1 MKTIGIITYHHYCN
15 YGTMLQ
21 ALALQEK
28 VEQLGYQAELIDFK
42 QDNSLSRYEM
52 LKLRIKR
59 MPVYIK
65 ERKKYRALADSREKI
80 KEKNELFEQ
89 FYKTYLHVGKKKYTT
104 TQQLMENPPVYDGYV
119 VGSDQTWNPFVA
131 NSPEAFFLPFVE
143 NKSKKGSYGPSL
155 AVKSLSDEK
164 EKEYRKKLSN
174 FSFLSCREQDG
185 AQLLSR
191 ITQKEVK
198 CVLDPTLLLSAK
210 EWGKYCEFEIP
221 KEPYILVYFLGEKS
235 EHRRAVEKIQKLTN
249 WKIISLPAA
258 YLEME
263 KLQKEG
269 LTRSIGVSNFRKS
282 HLQNLL
288 SKVHIVPSINQIET
302 NPQMV
307 DEETIQY
314 CKENKIG
321 VEAWSPLGSGACLNN
336 PKIQEI
342 ANKYQK
348 SSAQII
354 LRWLLQKG
362 IVILPKSV
370 HENRIKENIDLF
382 NFVLENEDVELI
394 NQLNQHKRTGPDP
407 DNFDF

>member
-1 MKTIGIITYHHYCN
+1 MKTIGIITYHHYYN

-210 EWGKYCEFEIP
+210 EWGKYCEFEKP

-263 KLQKEG
+263 NNDYKKVWGGPKE
-269 LTRSIGVSNFRKS
+269 F
-282 HLQNLL
+282 L
-288 SKVHIVPSINQIET
+288 SLIRGAALICTDSFHGTMFSINFQR
-302 NPQMV
+302 NFFSF
-307 DEETIQY
+307 
-314 CKENKIG
+314 C
-321 VEAWSPLGSGACLNN
+321 
-336 PKIQEI
+336 
-342 ANKYQK
+342 K
-348 SSAQII
+348 SSDSEESSENSRLYSALNIFG
-354 LRWLLQKG
+354 L
-362 IVILPKSV
+362 S
-370 HENRIKENIDLF
+370 NRIIHNMDNLTAEDISIDYKNVIPILEEQRRDSIEY
-382 NFVLENEDVELI
+382 LENMLFEMT
-394 NQLNQHKRTGPDP
+394 KG
-407 DNFDF
+407 

>member
-1 MKTIGIITYHHYCN
+1 MKTIGIITYHHYYN

-263 KLQKEG
+263 NNDYKKVWGGPKE
-269 LTRSIGVSNFRKS
+269 F
-282 HLQNLL
+282 L
-288 SKVHIVPSINQIET
+288 SLIRGAALICTDSFHGTMFSINFQR
-302 NPQMV
+302 NFFSF
-307 DEETIQY
+307 
-314 CKENKIG
+314 C
-321 VEAWSPLGSGACLNN
+321 
-336 PKIQEI
+336 
-342 ANKYQK
+342 K
-348 SSAQII
+348 SSDSEELSENSRLYSALNIFG
-354 LRWLLQKG
+354 L
-362 IVILPKSV
+362 S
-370 HENRIKENIDLF
+370 NRIIHNMDNLTAEDISIDYKNVIPILEEQRRDSIEY
-382 NFVLENEDVELI
+382 LENMLFEMT
-394 NQLNQHKRTGPDP
+394 KG
-407 DNFDF
+407 

>member
-1 MKTIGIITYHHYCN
+1 MTPSVPFAERWKIIMKTIGIITYHHYYN

-263 KLQKEG
+263 NNDYKKVWGGPKE
-269 LTRSIGVSNFRKS
+269 F
-282 HLQNLL
+282 L
-288 SKVHIVPSINQIET
+288 SLIRGAALICTDSFHGTMFSINFQR
-302 NPQMV
+302 NFFSF
-307 DEETIQY
+307 
-314 CKENKIG
+314 C
-321 VEAWSPLGSGACLNN
+321 
-336 PKIQEI
+336 
-342 ANKYQK
+342 K
-348 SSAQII
+348 SSDSEESSENSRLYSALNIFG
-354 LRWLLQKG
+354 L
-362 IVILPKSV
+362 S
-370 HENRIKENIDLF
+370 NRIIHNMDNLTAEDISIDYKNVIPILEEQRRDSIEY
-382 NFVLENEDVELI
+382 LENMLFEMT
-394 NQLNQHKRTGPDP
+394 KG
-407 DNFDF
+407 

>member
-263 KLQKEG
+263 NNDYKKVWGGPKE
-269 LTRSIGVSNFRKS
+269 F
-282 HLQNLL
+282 L
-288 SKVHIVPSINQIET
+288 SLIRGAALICTDSFHGTMFSINFQR
-302 NPQMV
+302 NFFSF
-307 DEETIQY
+307 
-314 CKENKIG
+314 C
-321 VEAWSPLGSGACLNN
+321 
-336 PKIQEI
+336 
-342 ANKYQK
+342 K
-348 SSAQII
+348 SSDSEELSENSRLYSALNIFG
-354 LRWLLQKG
+354 L
-362 IVILPKSV
+362 S
-370 HENRIKENIDLF
+370 NRIIHNMDNLTAEDISIDYKNVIPILEEQRRDSIEY
-382 NFVLENEDVELI
+382 LENMLFEMT
-394 NQLNQHKRTGPDP
+394 KG
-407 DNFDF
+407 

>member
-1 MKTIGIITYHHYCN
+1 MKTIGIITYHHYYN

-21 ALALQEK
+21 TLALQEK

-263 KLQKEG
+263 NNDYKKVWGGPKE
-269 LTRSIGVSNFRKS
+269 F
-282 HLQNLL
+282 L
-288 SKVHIVPSINQIET
+288 SLIRGAALICTDSFHGTMFSINFQR
-302 NPQMV
+302 NFFSF
-307 DEETIQY
+307 
-314 CKENKIG
+314 C
-321 VEAWSPLGSGACLNN
+321 
-336 PKIQEI
+336 
-342 ANKYQK
+342 K
-348 SSAQII
+348 SSDSEESSENSRLYSALNIFG
-354 LRWLLQKG
+354 L
-362 IVILPKSV
+362 S
-370 HENRIKENIDLF
+370 NRIIHNMDNLTAEDISIDYKNVIPILEEQRRDSIEY
-382 NFVLENEDVELI
+382 LENMLFEMT
-394 NQLNQHKRTGPDP
+394 KG
-407 DNFDF
+407 

>member
-1 MKTIGIITYHHYCN
+1 MKTIGIITYHHYYN

-65 ERKKYRALADSREKI
+65 ERKKYRVLADSREKI

-164 EKEYRKKLSN
+164 EKEYRKKLSS

-210 EWGKYCEFEIP
+210 EWGKYCEYEIP

-263 KLQKEG
+263 NNDYKKVWGGPKE
-269 LTRSIGVSNFRKS
+269 F
-282 HLQNLL
+282 L
-288 SKVHIVPSINQIET
+288 SLIRGAALICTDSFHGTMFSINFQR
-302 NPQMV
+302 NFFSF
-307 DEETIQY
+307 
-314 CKENKIG
+314 C
-321 VEAWSPLGSGACLNN
+321 
-336 PKIQEI
+336 
-342 ANKYQK
+342 K
-348 SSAQII
+348 SSDSEESSENSRLYSALNIFG
-354 LRWLLQKG
+354 L
-362 IVILPKSV
+362 S
-370 HENRIKENIDLF
+370 NRIIHNMDNLTAEDISIDYKNVIPILEEQRRYSIEY
-382 NFVLENEDVELI
+382 LENMLFEMT
-394 NQLNQHKRTGPDP
+394 KG
-407 DNFDF
+407 

>member
-1 MKTIGIITYHHYCN
+1 MKTIGIITYHHYYN

-263 KLQKEG
+263 NNDYKKVWGGPKE
-269 LTRSIGVSNFRKS
+269 F
-282 HLQNLL
+282 L
-288 SKVHIVPSINQIET
+288 SLIRGAALICTDSFHGTMFSINFQR
-302 NPQMV
+302 NFFSF
-307 DEETIQY
+307 
-314 CKENKIG
+314 C
-321 VEAWSPLGSGACLNN
+321 
-336 PKIQEI
+336 
-342 ANKYQK
+342 K
-348 SSAQII
+348 SSDSEESSENSRLYSALNIFG
-354 LRWLLQKG
+354 L
-362 IVILPKSV
+362 S
-370 HENRIKENIDLF
+370 NRIIHNMDNSTAEDISIDYKNVIPILEEQRRDSIEY
-382 NFVLENEDVELI
+382 LENMLFEMT
-394 NQLNQHKRTGPDP
+394 KG
-407 DNFDF
+407 

>member
-1 MKTIGIITYHHYCN
+1 MKTIGIITYHHYYN

-221 KEPYILVYFLGEKS
+221 KEPYILVYFFGEKS

-263 KLQKEG
+263 NNDYKKVWGGPKE
-269 LTRSIGVSNFRKS
+269 F
-282 HLQNLL
+282 L
-288 SKVHIVPSINQIET
+288 SLIRGAALICTDSFHGTMFSINFQR
-302 NPQMV
+302 NFFSF
-307 DEETIQY
+307 
-314 CKENKIG
+314 C
-321 VEAWSPLGSGACLNN
+321 
-336 PKIQEI
+336 
-342 ANKYQK
+342 K
-348 SSAQII
+348 SSDSEESSENSRLYSALNIFG
-354 LRWLLQKG
+354 L
-362 IVILPKSV
+362 S
-370 HENRIKENIDLF
+370 NRIIHNMDNLTAEDISIDYKNVIPILEEQRRDSIEY
-382 NFVLENEDVELI
+382 LENMLFEMT
-394 NQLNQHKRTGPDP
+394 KG
-407 DNFDF
+407 

>member
-1 MKTIGIITYHHYCN
+1 MKTIGIITYHHYYN

-221 KEPYILVYFLGEKS
+221 KEPYILVYFLGGKS

-263 KLQKEG
+263 NNDYKKVWGGPKE
-269 LTRSIGVSNFRKS
+269 F
-282 HLQNLL
+282 L
-288 SKVHIVPSINQIET
+288 SLIRGAALICTDSFHGTMFSINFQR
-302 NPQMV
+302 NFFSF
-307 DEETIQY
+307 
-314 CKENKIG
+314 C
-321 VEAWSPLGSGACLNN
+321 
-336 PKIQEI
+336 
-342 ANKYQK
+342 K
-348 SSAQII
+348 SSDSEESSENSRLYSALNIFG
-354 LRWLLQKG
+354 L
-362 IVILPKSV
+362 S
-370 HENRIKENIDLF
+370 NRIIHNMDNLTAEDISIDYKNVIPILEEQRRDSIEY
-382 NFVLENEDVELI
+382 LENMLFEMT
-394 NQLNQHKRTGPDP
+394 KG
-407 DNFDF
+407 

>member
-1 MKTIGIITYHHYCN
+1 MKTIGIITYHHYYN

-221 KEPYILVYFLGEKS
+221 KEPYILVYFWGEKS

-263 KLQKEG
+263 NNDYKKVWGGPKE
-269 LTRSIGVSNFRKS
+269 F
-282 HLQNLL
+282 L
-288 SKVHIVPSINQIET
+288 SLIRGAALICTDSFHGTMFSINFQR
-302 NPQMV
+302 NFFSF
-307 DEETIQY
+307 
-314 CKENKIG
+314 C
-321 VEAWSPLGSGACLNN
+321 
-336 PKIQEI
+336 
-342 ANKYQK
+342 K
-348 SSAQII
+348 SSDSEESSENSRLYSALNIFG
-354 LRWLLQKG
+354 L
-362 IVILPKSV
+362 S
-370 HENRIKENIDLF
+370 NRIIHNMDNLTAEDISIDYKNVIPILEEQRRDSIEY
-382 NFVLENEDVELI
+382 LENMLFEMT
-394 NQLNQHKRTGPDP
+394 KG
-407 DNFDF
+407 

>member
-1 MKTIGIITYHHYCN
+1 MKTIGIITYHHYYN

-143 NKSKKGSYGPSL
+143 NKSKKGSYGSSL

-263 KLQKEG
+263 NNDYKKVWGGPKE
-269 LTRSIGVSNFRKS
+269 F
-282 HLQNLL
+282 L
-288 SKVHIVPSINQIET
+288 SLIRGAALICTDSFHGTMFSINFQR
-302 NPQMV
+302 NFFSF
-307 DEETIQY
+307 
-314 CKENKIG
+314 C
-321 VEAWSPLGSGACLNN
+321 
-336 PKIQEI
+336 
-342 ANKYQK
+342 K
-348 SSAQII
+348 SSDSEESSENSRLYSALNIFG
-354 LRWLLQKG
+354 L
-362 IVILPKSV
+362 S
-370 HENRIKENIDLF
+370 NRIIHNMDNLTAEDISIDYKNVIPILEEQRRDSIEY
-382 NFVLENEDVELI
+382 LENMLFEMT
-394 NQLNQHKRTGPDP
+394 KG
-407 DNFDF
+407 

>member
-1 MKTIGIITYHHYCN
+1 MKTIGIITYHHYYN

-263 KLQKEG
+263 NNDYKKVWGGPKE
-269 LTRSIGVSNFRKS
+269 F
-282 HLQNLL
+282 L
-288 SKVHIVPSINQIET
+288 SLIRGAALICTDSFHGTMFSINFQR
-302 NPQMV
+302 NFFSF
-307 DEETIQY
+307 
-314 CKENKIG
+314 C
-321 VEAWSPLGSGACLNN
+321 
-336 PKIQEI
+336 
-342 ANKYQK
+342 K
-348 SSAQII
+348 SSDLEESSENSRLYSALNIFG
-354 LRWLLQKG
+354 L
-362 IVILPKSV
+362 S
-370 HENRIKENIDLF
+370 NRIIHNMDNLTAEDISIDYKNVIPILEEQRRDSIEY
-382 NFVLENEDVELI
+382 LENMLFEMT
-394 NQLNQHKRTGPDP
+394 KG
-407 DNFDF
+407 

>member
-1 MKTIGIITYHHYCN
+1 MKTIGIITYHHYYN

-65 ERKKYRALADSREKI
+65 ERKKYRTLANSREKI

-89 FYKTYLHVGKKKYTT
+89 FYKSYLHVGKKKYTT

-143 NKSKKGSYGPSL
+143 NNSKKGSYGPSL
-155 AVKSLSDEK
+155 AVKSLSEEK
-164 EKEYRKKLSN
+164 EKEYRKKLSS

-210 EWGKYCEFEIP
+210 EWGKYCEYQIP

-263 KLQKEG
+263 
-269 LTRSIGVSNFRKS
+269 
-282 HLQNLL
+282 
-288 SKVHIVPSINQIET
+288 
-302 NPQMV
+302 
-307 DEETIQY
+307 
-314 CKENKIG
+314 
-321 VEAWSPLGSGACLNN
+321 NN
-336 PKIQEI
+336 D
-342 ANKYQK
+342 YQK
-348 SSAQII
+348 VWGGPKEFLSLIRGAALICTDSFHGTMFSIKFQKNFFSFCKSSDSEESSENSRLYSALNIFG
-354 LRWLLQKG
+354 L
-362 IVILPKSV
+362 S
-370 HENRIKENIDLF
+370 NRIIHNMDNLTAEDISIDYKNVIPILEEQRRYSIEY
-382 NFVLENEDVELI
+382 LENMLFEMT
-394 NQLNQHKRTGPDP
+394 KG
-407 DNFDF
+407 

>member
-1 MKTIGIITYHHYCN
+1 MKTIGIITYHHYYN

-263 KLQKEG
+263 NNDYKKVWGGPKE
-269 LTRSIGVSNFRKS
+269 F
-282 HLQNLL
+282 L
-288 SKVHIVPSINQIET
+288 SLIRGAALICTDSFHGTMFSINFQR
-302 NPQMV
+302 NFFSF
-307 DEETIQY
+307 
-314 CKENKIG
+314 C
-321 VEAWSPLGSGACLNN
+321 
-336 PKIQEI
+336 
-342 ANKYQK
+342 K
-348 SSAQII
+348 SSDSEASSENSRLYSALNIFG
-354 LRWLLQKG
+354 L
-362 IVILPKSV
+362 S
-370 HENRIKENIDLF
+370 NRIIHNMDNLTAEDISIDYKNVIPILEEQRRDSIEY
-382 NFVLENEDVELI
+382 LENMLFEMT
-394 NQLNQHKRTGPDP
+394 KG
-407 DNFDF
+407 

>member
-1 MKTIGIITYHHYCN
+1 MKTIGIITYHHYYN

-65 ERKKYRALADSREKI
+65 ERKKYRVLADSREKI

-210 EWGKYCEFEIP
+210 EWGKYYEFEIP

-263 KLQKEG
+263 NNDYKKVWGGPKE
-269 LTRSIGVSNFRKS
+269 F
-282 HLQNLL
+282 L
-288 SKVHIVPSINQIET
+288 SLIRGAALICTDSFHGTMFSINFQR
-302 NPQMV
+302 NFFSF
-307 DEETIQY
+307 
-314 CKENKIG
+314 C
-321 VEAWSPLGSGACLNN
+321 
-336 PKIQEI
+336 
-342 ANKYQK
+342 K
-348 SSAQII
+348 SSDSEESSENSRLYSALNIFG
-354 LRWLLQKG
+354 L
-362 IVILPKSV
+362 S
-370 HENRIKENIDLF
+370 NRIIHNMDNLTAEDISIDYKNVIPILEEQRRDSIEY
-382 NFVLENEDVELI
+382 LENMLFEMT
-394 NQLNQHKRTGPDP
+394 KG
-407 DNFDF
+407 

>member
-1 MKTIGIITYHHYCN
+1 MKTIGIITYHHYYN

-59 MPVYIK
+59 MPEYIK

-263 KLQKEG
+263 NNDYKKVWGGPKE
-269 LTRSIGVSNFRKS
+269 F
-282 HLQNLL
+282 L
-288 SKVHIVPSINQIET
+288 SLIRGAALICTDSFHGTMFSINFQR
-302 NPQMV
+302 NFFSF
-307 DEETIQY
+307 
-314 CKENKIG
+314 C
-321 VEAWSPLGSGACLNN
+321 
-336 PKIQEI
+336 
-342 ANKYQK
+342 K
-348 SSAQII
+348 SSDSEESSENSRLYSALNIFG
-354 LRWLLQKG
+354 L
-362 IVILPKSV
+362 S
-370 HENRIKENIDLF
+370 NRIIHNMDNLTAEDISIDYKNVIPILEEQRRDSIEY
-382 NFVLENEDVELI
+382 LENMLFEMT
-394 NQLNQHKRTGPDP
+394 KG
-407 DNFDF
+407 

>member
-1 MKTIGIITYHHYCN
+1 MKTVGIITYHHYYN

-65 ERKKYRALADSREKI
+65 ERKKYRVLADSREKI

-164 EKEYRKKLSN
+164 EKEYRKKLSS

-210 EWGKYCEFEIP
+210 EWGKYCEYEIP

-263 KLQKEG
+263 NNDYKKVWGGPKE
-269 LTRSIGVSNFRKS
+269 F
-282 HLQNLL
+282 L
-288 SKVHIVPSINQIET
+288 SLIRGAALICTDSFHGTMFSINFQR
-302 NPQMV
+302 NFFSF
-307 DEETIQY
+307 
-314 CKENKIG
+314 C
-321 VEAWSPLGSGACLNN
+321 
-336 PKIQEI
+336 
-342 ANKYQK
+342 K
-348 SSAQII
+348 SSDSEESSENSRLYSALNIFG
-354 LRWLLQKG
+354 L
-362 IVILPKSV
+362 S
-370 HENRIKENIDLF
+370 NRIIHNMDNLTAEDISIDYKNVIPILEEQRRYSIEY
-382 NFVLENEDVELI
+382 LENMLFEMT
-394 NQLNQHKRTGPDP
+394 KG
-407 DNFDF
+407 

>member
-1 MKTIGIITYHHYCN
+1 MKTIGIITYHHYYN

-65 ERKKYRALADSREKI
+65 ERKKYRVLADSREKI

-89 FYKTYLHVGKKKYTT
+89 FYKTYLHIGKKKYTT
-104 TQQLMENPPVYDGYV
+104 TQQLMENPPIYDGYV

-143 NKSKKGSYGPSL
+143 NKLKKGSYGPSL

-164 EKEYRKKLSN
+164 EKEYRKKLSS

-198 CVLDPTLLLSAK
+198 CVLDPTLLLSAE
-210 EWGKYCEFEIP
+210 EWEKYCEYEIP

-263 KLQKEG
+263 NNDYKKVWGGPKE
-269 LTRSIGVSNFRKS
+269 F
-282 HLQNLL
+282 L
-288 SKVHIVPSINQIET
+288 SLIRGAALICTDSFHGTMFSINFQR
-302 NPQMV
+302 NFFSF
-307 DEETIQY
+307 
-314 CKENKIG
+314 C
-321 VEAWSPLGSGACLNN
+321 
-336 PKIQEI
+336 
-342 ANKYQK
+342 K
-348 SSAQII
+348 SSDSEESSENSRLYSALNIFG
-354 LRWLLQKG
+354 L
-362 IVILPKSV
+362 S
-370 HENRIKENIDLF
+370 NRIIHNMDNLTAEDISIDYKNVIPILEEQRRYSIEY
-382 NFVLENEDVELI
+382 LENMLFEMT
-394 NQLNQHKRTGPDP
+394 KG
-407 DNFDF
+407 

>member
-1 MKTIGIITYHHYCN
+1 MRLEDKVAQYLEFCRYRKELDEKTLKAYRIDLRQYFTYLA

-263 KLQKEG
+263 NNDYKKVWGGPKE
-269 LTRSIGVSNFRKS
+269 F
-282 HLQNLL
+282 L
-288 SKVHIVPSINQIET
+288 SLIRGAALICTDSFHGTMFSINFQR
-302 NPQMV
+302 NFFSF
-307 DEETIQY
+307 
-314 CKENKIG
+314 C
-321 VEAWSPLGSGACLNN
+321 
-336 PKIQEI
+336 
-342 ANKYQK
+342 K
-348 SSAQII
+348 SSDSEESSENSRLYSALNIFG
-354 LRWLLQKG
+354 L
-362 IVILPKSV
+362 S
-370 HENRIKENIDLF
+370 NRIIHNMDNLTAEDISIDYKNVIPILEEQRRDSIEY
-382 NFVLENEDVELI
+382 LENMLFEMT
-394 NQLNQHKRTGPDP
+394 KG
-407 DNFDF
+407 

>member
-1 MKTIGIITYHHYCN
+1 MKTIGIITYHHYYN

-263 KLQKEG
+263 NNDYKKVWGGPKE
-269 LTRSIGVSNFRKS
+269 F
-282 HLQNLL
+282 L
-288 SKVHIVPSINQIET
+288 SLIRGAALICTDSFHGTMFSINFQR
-302 NPQMV
+302 NFFSF
-307 DEETIQY
+307 
-314 CKENKIG
+314 C
-321 VEAWSPLGSGACLNN
+321 
-336 PKIQEI
+336 
-342 ANKYQK
+342 K
-348 SSAQII
+348 SSDSEESSENSRLYSALNIFG
-354 LRWLLQKG
+354 L
-362 IVILPKSV
+362 S
-370 HENRIKENIDLF
+370 NRINHNMDNLTAEDISIDYKNVIPILEEQRRDSIEY
-382 NFVLENEDVELI
+382 LENMLFEMT
-394 NQLNQHKRTGPDP
+394 KG
-407 DNFDF
+407 

>member
-198 CVLDPTLLLSAK
+198 CVLDPTLLLSDK

-263 KLQKEG
+263 NNDYKKVWGGPKE
-269 LTRSIGVSNFRKS
+269 F
-282 HLQNLL
+282 L
-288 SKVHIVPSINQIET
+288 SLIRGAALICTDSFHGTMFSINFQR
-302 NPQMV
+302 NFFSF
-307 DEETIQY
+307 
-314 CKENKIG
+314 C
-321 VEAWSPLGSGACLNN
+321 
-336 PKIQEI
+336 
-342 ANKYQK
+342 K
-348 SSAQII
+348 SSDSEESSENSRLYSALNIFG
-354 LRWLLQKG
+354 L
-362 IVILPKSV
+362 S
-370 HENRIKENIDLF
+370 NRIIHNMDNLTAEDISIDYKNVIPILEEQRRDSIEY
-382 NFVLENEDVELI
+382 LENMLFEMT
-394 NQLNQHKRTGPDP
+394 KG
-407 DNFDF
+407 

>member
-1 MKTIGIITYHHYCN
+1 MKTIGIITYHHYYN

-59 MPVYIK
+59 MPVYMK

-143 NKSKKGSYGPSL
+143 NKSKKGSYAPSL

-263 KLQKEG
+263 NNDYKKVWGGPKE
-269 LTRSIGVSNFRKS
+269 F
-282 HLQNLL
+282 L
-288 SKVHIVPSINQIET
+288 SLIRGAALICTDSFHGTMFSINFQR
-302 NPQMV
+302 NFFSF
-307 DEETIQY
+307 
-314 CKENKIG
+314 C
-321 VEAWSPLGSGACLNN
+321 
-336 PKIQEI
+336 
-342 ANKYQK
+342 K
-348 SSAQII
+348 SSDSEESSENSRLHSALNIFG
-354 LRWLLQKG
+354 L
-362 IVILPKSV
+362 S
-370 HENRIKENIDLF
+370 NRIIHNMDNLTAEDISIDYKNVIPILEEQRRDSIEY
-382 NFVLENEDVELI
+382 LENMLFEMT
-394 NQLNQHKRTGPDP
+394 KG
-407 DNFDF
+407 

>member
-1 MKTIGIITYHHYCN
+1 MKTIGIITYHHYYN

-42 QDNSLSRYEM
+42 QDNSQSRYEM

-164 EKEYRKKLSN
+164 ENEYRKKLSN

-263 KLQKEG
+263 NNDYKKVWGGPKE
-269 LTRSIGVSNFRKS
+269 F
-282 HLQNLL
+282 L
-288 SKVHIVPSINQIET
+288 SLIRGAALICTDSFHGTMFSINFQR
-302 NPQMV
+302 NFFSF
-307 DEETIQY
+307 
-314 CKENKIG
+314 C
-321 VEAWSPLGSGACLNN
+321 
-336 PKIQEI
+336 
-342 ANKYQK
+342 K
-348 SSAQII
+348 SSDSEESSENSRLYSALNIFG
-354 LRWLLQKG
+354 L
-362 IVILPKSV
+362 S
-370 HENRIKENIDLF
+370 NRIIHNMDNLTAEDISIDYKNVIPILEEQRRDSIEY
-382 NFVLENEDVELI
+382 LENMLFEMT
-394 NQLNQHKRTGPDP
+394 KG
-407 DNFDF
+407 

>member
-1 MKTIGIITYHHYCN
+1 MKTIGIITYHHYYN

-263 KLQKEG
+263 NNDYKKVWGGPKE
-269 LTRSIGVSNFRKS
+269 F
-282 HLQNLL
+282 L
-288 SKVHIVPSINQIET
+288 SLIRGAALICTDSFHGTMFSINFQR
-302 NPQMV
+302 NFFSF
-307 DEETIQY
+307 
-314 CKENKIG
+314 C
-321 VEAWSPLGSGACLNN
+321 
-336 PKIQEI
+336 
-342 ANKYQK
+342 K
-348 SSAQII
+348 SSDSEESSENSRLYSALNIFG
-354 LRWLLQKG
+354 L
-362 IVILPKSV
+362 S
-370 HENRIKENIDLF
+370 NRIIHNMDNLTAEDISIDYKKVIPILEEQRRDSIEY
-382 NFVLENEDVELI
+382 LENMLFEMT
-394 NQLNQHKRTGPDP
+394 KG
-407 DNFDF
+407 

>member
-1 MKTIGIITYHHYCN
+1 MKTIGIITYHHYYN

-221 KEPYILVYFLGEKS
+221 KEPYILVYFLGEKL

-263 KLQKEG
+263 NNDYKKVWGGPKE
-269 LTRSIGVSNFRKS
+269 F
-282 HLQNLL
+282 L
-288 SKVHIVPSINQIET
+288 SLIRGAALICTDSFHGTMFSINFQR
-302 NPQMV
+302 NFFSF
-307 DEETIQY
+307 
-314 CKENKIG
+314 C
-321 VEAWSPLGSGACLNN
+321 
-336 PKIQEI
+336 
-342 ANKYQK
+342 K
-348 SSAQII
+348 SSDSEESSENSRLYSALNIFG
-354 LRWLLQKG
+354 L
-362 IVILPKSV
+362 S
-370 HENRIKENIDLF
+370 NRIIHNMDNLTAEDISIDYKNVIPILEEQRRDSIEY
-382 NFVLENEDVELI
+382 LENMLFEMT
-394 NQLNQHKRTGPDP
+394 KG
-407 DNFDF
+407 

>member
-1 MKTIGIITYHHYCN
+1 MKTIGIITYHHYYN

-65 ERKKYRALADSREKI
+65 ERKKYRVLADSREKI

-235 EHRRAVEKIQKLTN
+235 EHRRVVEKIQKLTN

-263 KLQKEG
+263 NNDYKKVWGGPKE
-269 LTRSIGVSNFRKS
+269 F
-282 HLQNLL
+282 L
-288 SKVHIVPSINQIET
+288 SLIRGAALICTDSFHGTMFSINFQR
-302 NPQMV
+302 NFFSF
-307 DEETIQY
+307 
-314 CKENKIG
+314 C
-321 VEAWSPLGSGACLNN
+321 
-336 PKIQEI
+336 
-342 ANKYQK
+342 K
-348 SSAQII
+348 SSDSEESSENSRLYSALNIFG
-354 LRWLLQKG
+354 L
-362 IVILPKSV
+362 S
-370 HENRIKENIDLF
+370 NRIIHNMDNLTAEDISIDYKNVIPILEEQRRYSIEY
-382 NFVLENEDVELI
+382 LENMLFEMT
-394 NQLNQHKRTGPDP
+394 KG
-407 DNFDF
+407 

>member
-210 EWGKYCEFEIP
+210 EWEKYYEFETP

-263 KLQKEG
+263 NNDYKKVWGGPKE
-269 LTRSIGVSNFRKS
+269 F
-282 HLQNLL
+282 L
-288 SKVHIVPSINQIET
+288 SLIRGAALICTDSFHGTMFSINFQR
-302 NPQMV
+302 NFFSF
-307 DEETIQY
+307 
-314 CKENKIG
+314 C
-321 VEAWSPLGSGACLNN
+321 
-336 PKIQEI
+336 
-342 ANKYQK
+342 K
-348 SSAQII
+348 SSDSEESSENSRLYSALNIFG
-354 LRWLLQKG
+354 L
-362 IVILPKSV
+362 S
-370 HENRIKENIDLF
+370 NRIIHNMDNLTAEDISIDYKNVIPILEEQRRDSIEY
-382 NFVLENEDVELI
+382 LENMLFEMT
-394 NQLNQHKRTGPDP
+394 KG
-407 DNFDF
+407 

>member
-1 MKTIGIITYHHYCN
+1 MKTIGIITYHHYYN

-221 KEPYILVYFLGEKS
+221 KGPYILVYFLGEKS

-263 KLQKEG
+263 NNDYKKVWGGPKE
-269 LTRSIGVSNFRKS
+269 F
-282 HLQNLL
+282 L
-288 SKVHIVPSINQIET
+288 SLIRGAALICTDSFHGTMFSINFQR
-302 NPQMV
+302 NFFSF
-307 DEETIQY
+307 
-314 CKENKIG
+314 C
-321 VEAWSPLGSGACLNN
+321 
-336 PKIQEI
+336 
-342 ANKYQK
+342 K
-348 SSAQII
+348 SSDSEESSENSRLYSALNIFG
-354 LRWLLQKG
+354 L
-362 IVILPKSV
+362 S
-370 HENRIKENIDLF
+370 NRIIHNMDNLTAEDISIDYKNVIPILEEQRRDSIEY
-382 NFVLENEDVELI
+382 LENMLFEMT
-394 NQLNQHKRTGPDP
+394 KG
-407 DNFDF
+407 

>member
-1 MKTIGIITYHHYCN
+1 MKTIGIITYHHYYN

-155 AVKSLSDEK
+155 AVKSLSGEK

-210 EWGKYCEFEIP
+210 EWGKYYEFEIP
-221 KEPYILVYFLGEKS
+221 KEQYILVYFLGEKS

-263 KLQKEG
+263 NNDYKKVWGGPKE
-269 LTRSIGVSNFRKS
+269 F
-282 HLQNLL
+282 L
-288 SKVHIVPSINQIET
+288 SLIRGAALICTDSFHGTMFSINFQR
-302 NPQMV
+302 NFFSF
-307 DEETIQY
+307 
-314 CKENKIG
+314 C
-321 VEAWSPLGSGACLNN
+321 
-336 PKIQEI
+336 
-342 ANKYQK
+342 K
-348 SSAQII
+348 SSDSEESSENSRLYSALNIFG
-354 LRWLLQKG
+354 L
-362 IVILPKSV
+362 S
-370 HENRIKENIDLF
+370 NRIIHNMDNLTAEDISIDYKNVIPILEEQRRDSIEY
-382 NFVLENEDVELI
+382 LENMLFEMT
-394 NQLNQHKRTGPDP
+394 KG
-407 DNFDF
+407 

>member
-1 MKTIGIITYHHYCN
+1 MKTIGIITYHHYYN

-263 KLQKEG
+263 NNDYKKVGGGPKE
-269 LTRSIGVSNFRKS
+269 F
-282 HLQNLL
+282 L
-288 SKVHIVPSINQIET
+288 SLIRGAALICTDSFHGTMFSINFQR
-302 NPQMV
+302 NFFSF
-307 DEETIQY
+307 
-314 CKENKIG
+314 C
-321 VEAWSPLGSGACLNN
+321 
-336 PKIQEI
+336 
-342 ANKYQK
+342 K
-348 SSAQII
+348 SSDSEESSENSRLYSALNIFG
-354 LRWLLQKG
+354 L
-362 IVILPKSV
+362 S
-370 HENRIKENIDLF
+370 NRIIHNMDNLTAEDISIDYKNVIPILEEQRRDSIEY
-382 NFVLENEDVELI
+382 LENMLFEMT
-394 NQLNQHKRTGPDP
+394 KG
-407 DNFDF
+407 